1 MKKKSVIIYG
11 STGSIGSTTSNIIAK
26 NINHFEVVALSTNKN
41 ASKLFKQAKL
51 LNTKNVIITN
61 YFKFKKFKKKFKK
74 KKINVFNNFNKFH
87 LSVKNKK
94 FDYVMSA
101 ISGLSGLEPTL
112 KIIKNTRV
120 IAIANKESIIC
131 GWNLISKELKKNK
144 TRFLPVD
151 SEHFSIFSLLNDN
164 SNTNIET
171 IYITASGGPFLN
183 KSKKYLLK
191 VKAKE
196 AIKHP
201 NWSMGKKISI
211 DSATLMN
218 KVFEI
223 IEAQRIFNFNLNTF
237 KILIHPSSYVHAII
251 KLNNG
256 LLKFVAHDTD
266 MDIPIFNT
274 LFYNNNEKKYFKPYK
289 LDINKINNLNLSQPD
304 PKKFNS
310 LKFLNSIKNHT
321 TLYETILV
329 AANDELVD
337 YYLRNKIKFSDIVPF
352 ITKIIKNKK
361 FAKILNK
368 KPKNI
373 DQIYKLIEEVR
384 LQTRIQCIK

>member
-1 MKKKSVIIYG
+1 MKKKNVIIYG
-11 STGSIGSTTSNIIAK
+11 STGSIGSITSKIIAK
-26 NINHFEVVALSTNKN
+26 NINHFHVVALSTNKN
-41 ASKLFKQAKL
+41 TSKLFKQAKL

-61 YFKFKKFKKKFKK
+61 FYKFKKFKKIFEKR
-74 KKINVFNNFNKFH
+74 KINVFNDFNKFH
-87 LSVKNKK
+87 LSIKNKK

-101 ISGLSGLEPTL
+101 ISGLPGLEPTL
-112 KIIKNTRV
+112 KIIKNTKV

-131 GWNLISKELKKNK
+131 GWNLIYKELKKNK
-144 TRFLPVD
+144 TKFLPVD

-164 SNTNIET
+164 LDVNIET
-171 IYITASGGPFLN
+171 IYITASGGPFLH
-183 KSKKYLLK
+183 KSKKYLLN

-196 AIKHP
+196 AVKHP

-237 KILIHPSSYVHAII
+237 KILIHPNSYVHAIV

-274 LFYNNNEKKYFKPYK
+274 LFYNDKRKKYFKPYK
-289 LDINKINNLNLSQPD
+289 LDFKKINNLKLSEPNL
-304 PKKFNS
+304 KKFTS
-310 LKFLNSIKNHT
+310 LNFLSKIKNHT
-321 TLYETILV
+321 TLFETILV
-329 AANDELVD
+329 AANDELVN
-337 YYLRNKIKFSDIVPF
+337 YYLQNKIKFSDIVPF
-352 ITKIIKNKK
+352 VTKIINNKK
-361 FAKILNK
+361 FSKILNK